1 MNSKFNGYIIP
12 ALIGGL
18 LTINVTVLIH
28 LDLTIREQGKI
39 LQELAIKVAKLE
51 VK

>member
-1 MNSKFNGYIIP
+1 MNNKLNTYIIP
-12 ALIGGL
+12 VLISGL

-28 LDLTIREQGKI
+28 LDLTIREQGRI